1 MVIAKLISS
10 IACLAARRQV
20 IVLFCAAAVIRLA
33 YVATLPSSLRFDEA
47 YYQDMADHLLAGDG
61 FTFSFSAWHTGLP
74 CRPTSV
80 QEPLFPMLLAG
91 VYHVFGIHNYLA
103 ARVVQCIISSFTVIC
118 VYAISL
124 LAFDR
129 PKALLAGSF
138 AAIYPPLV
146 FFNGYLMTETL
157 YIAFL
162 AGMILFAALTANSQS
177 RLSAC
182 ATGVLFGLACLTR
195 GLIQAFL
202 PGLLVW
208 LWLALRCQWRVR
220 IGTCLLVMIGG
231 VLAIAPWT
239 IRNYAVHKAFIPVTT
254 KGGWVLYFYTYPA
267 PNLNFNDRWDEIRIP
282 SMPSSYTEIQRNQ
295 EFTRLA
301 MKNIRNNPRLMVR
314 FAVAKLADFW
324 NPLLKGWH
332 PVLSLLNICTFGI
345 ATAFAASRLIPA
357 LRLRQVAPIPLLL
370 WLIIGYY
377 AAMATLFTGGG
388 KARLPVEPFLIVLAS
403 DGVVALLRK
412 SGWRCNSLSRH
423 AGVGSQ

>member
-74 CRPTSV
+74 GRPTSV

-162 AGMILFAALTANSQS
+162 AGMILFAALTANSQGCLLAP
-177 RLSAC
+177 RECCSA
-182 ATGVLFGLACLTR
+182 
-195 GLIQAFL
+195 
-202 PGLLVW
+202 
-208 LWLALRCQWRVR
+208 WLA
-220 IGTCLLVMIGG
+220 
-231 VLAIAPWT
+231 
-239 IRNYAVHKAFIPVTT
+239 
-254 KGGWVLYFYTYPA
+254 
-267 PNLNFNDRWDEIRIP
+267 
-282 SMPSSYTEIQRNQ
+282 
-295 EFTRLA
+295 
-301 MKNIRNNPRLMVR
+301 
-314 FAVAKLADFW
+314 
-324 NPLLKGWH
+324 
-332 PVLSLLNICTFGI
+332 
-345 ATAFAASRLIPA
+345 
-357 LRLRQVAPIPLLL
+357 
-370 WLIIGYY
+370 
-377 AAMATLFTGGG
+377 
-388 KARLPVEPFLIVLAS
+388 
-403 DGVVALLRK
+403 
-412 SGWRCNSLSRH
+412 
-423 AGVGSQ
+423 